1 MTTIEMLDALDELHQ
16 QLILLGAD
24 KQALIDQVLT
34 PEIRRKLDEI
44 EDEFSD
50 KSGAVLEK
58 ISDLENAIK
67 QDVIAEG
74 ATVKG
79 KYMMAVFTKGR
90 VSWDTKALDGY
101 AAAHPEVAQF
111 RKEGA
116 PSVSIRKAAA
126 NDLLQI
132 SHR

>member
-1 MTTIEMLDALDELHQ
+1 MNTIEKLDALDELQQ

-34 PEIRRKLDEI
+34 PDIRRKLDEI

-126 NDLLQI
+126 
-132 SHR
+132 

>member
-90 VSWDTKALDGY
+90 ISWDTKALDGY
-101 AAAHPEVAQF
+101 VVAHPEVAQF

-126 NDLLQI
+126 
-132 SHR
+132 

>member
-1 MTTIEMLDALDELHQ
+1 MNTIDKLDALDELQQ

-116 PSVSIRKAAA
+116 PSVSIRKVAA
-126 NDLLQI
+126 
-132 SHR
+132 

>member
-1 MTTIEMLDALDELHQ
+1 MNTIEKLDALDELHQ
-16 QLILLGAD
+16 QIILLGAD

-126 NDLLQI
+126 
-132 SHR
+132 

>member
-1 MTTIEMLDALDELHQ
+1 MNTIEKLDALDELHQ

-58 ISDLENAIK
+58 IGDLEGAIK
-67 QDVIAEG
+67 QDVITEG

-79 KYMMAVFTKGR
+79 KYMMAVFSKGR

-116 PSVSIRKAAA
+116 PSVSIRKVAA
-126 NDLLQI
+126 
-132 SHR
+132 

>member
-90 VSWDTKALDGY
+90 ISWDTKALDGY
-101 AAAHPEVAQF
+101 AAAHPEVEQF

-116 PSVSIRKAAA
+116 PSVSIRKVA
-126 NDLLQI
+126 Q
-132 SHR
+132 

>member
-1 MTTIEMLDALDELHQ
+1 MNTIEKLDALDELQQ

-34 PEIRRKLDEI
+34 PDIRRKLDEI
-44 EDEFSD
+44 ENEFAD
-50 KSGAVLEK
+50 KSQTVSAKIAELE
-58 ISDLENAIK
+58 SAIK
-67 QDVIAEG
+67 AGVIDCG

-79 KYMMAVFTKGR
+79 KYLMAVFTKGR

-126 NDLLQI
+126 
-132 SHR
+132 

>member
-1 MTTIEMLDALDELHQ
+1 MNTIDKLDALDELQQ

-34 PEIRRKLDEI
+34 PDIRRKLDEI

-58 ISDLENAIK
+58 IVDLEGSIK
-67 QDVIAEG
+67 QDVITEG

-79 KYMMAVFTKGR
+79 KYMMAVFSKGR

-101 AAAHPEVAQF
+101 AAGHPEIAQF

-126 NDLLQI
+126 
-132 SHR
+132 